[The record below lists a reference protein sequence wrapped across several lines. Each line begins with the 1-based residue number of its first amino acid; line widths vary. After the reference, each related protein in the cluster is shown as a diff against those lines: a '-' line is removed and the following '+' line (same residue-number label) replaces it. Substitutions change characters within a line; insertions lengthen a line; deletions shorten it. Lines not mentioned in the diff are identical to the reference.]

1 MANRKSNFP
10 NAQQIETDPGEIGMM
25 VKRMEEL
32 RCLDK
37 PGTEEE
43 IEQRIKWFF
52 KWCSINDVR
61 PGVELLALALG
72 TTRQNLWLWQQ
83 RGDRKGQLVTMAKQ
97 VLAALLEQWGE
108 TGKINPAALCFLMKN
123 HFGYQDNLQLQIE
136 PTKMLEATQTPEE
149 IEVMLSRIEEDIPID
164 EGDVLE

>member
-10 NAQQIETDPGEIGMM
+10 NAHQIDAKPGEIGIM
-25 VKRMEEL
+25 VQRMEEL
-32 RCLDK
+32 RGLSRPD
-37 PGTEEE
+37 TDEA
-43 IEQRIKWFF
+43 IEKRIKWFF
-52 KWCSINDVR
+52 EWCSTNDVR

-83 RGDRKGQLVTMAKQ
+83 RGNRRGQLITMAKQ

-123 HFGYQDNLQLQIE
+123 YFNYQDNVQLQIE
-136 PTKMLEATQTPEE
+136 PGKILEATKTPEE
-149 IEVMLSRIEEDIPID
+149 IEVELSRIGEDIPID
-164 EGDVLE
+164 

>member
-10 NAQQIETDPGEIGMM
+10 NAQQIDAEPGEIGTM
-25 VKRMEEL
+25 VQRMEEL
-32 RCLDK
+32 RELNRPD
-37 PGTEEE
+37 TNEE

-52 KWCSINDVR
+52 EWCSTNDVR

-83 RGDRKGQLVTMAKQ
+83 RGDRRGQLITMAKQ

-123 HFGYQDNLQLQIE
+123 HFNYQDNVQLQIE
-136 PTKMLEATQTPEE
+136 PSKVLEATRTPEE
-149 IEVMLSRIEEDIPID
+149 IEVELSRIEQDIPID
-164 EGDVLE
+164 

>member
-10 NAQQIETDPGEIGMM
+10 NAQQIDAKPGEIGIM
-25 VKRMEEL
+25 VQRMEEL
-32 RCLDK
+32 RGLSRPD
-37 PGTEEE
+37 TDEA
-43 IEQRIKWFF
+43 IEKRIKWFF
-52 KWCSINDVR
+52 EWCSTNDVR

-83 RGDRKGQLVTMAKQ
+83 RGNRRGQLITMAKQ

-123 HFGYQDNLQLQIE
+123 HFNYQDNVQLQIE
-136 PTKMLEATQTPEE
+136 PGKILEATKTPEE
-149 IEVMLSRIEEDIPID
+149 IEVELSRIGEDIPID
-164 EGDVLE
+164 

>member
-10 NAQQIETDPGEIGMM
+10 NAQQIDAKPGEIGIM
-25 VKRMEEL
+25 VQRMEEL
-32 RCLDK
+32 RGLSRPD
-37 PGTEEE
+37 TDEA
-43 IEQRIKWFF
+43 IEKRIKWFF
-52 KWCSINDVR
+52 EWCSANDVR

-83 RGDRKGQLVTMAKQ
+83 RGNRRGQLIAMAKQ

-123 HFGYQDNLQLQIE
+123 HFNYQDNVQLQIE
-136 PTKMLEATQTPEE
+136 PGKILEATKTPEE
-149 IEVMLSRIEEDIPID
+149 IEVELSRIEEDIPID
-164 EGDVLE
+164 